1 MTLHCCG
8 GVFQDLYNFSVT
20 LRQWLSVCVA
30 MDLESRLVSL
40 MVDGNI
46 AKHKLDTLS
55 ESQLRVRGGGL
66 LLLGQDQDS
75 YGGGFTNTQSLS
87 GTLADLRVY
96 DRVLSDVEMLVFGK
110 CEMAADASADPIIS
124 FSNIERDF
132 EMVNVDLL
140 ETTKERSCAAR
151 RDKILVFTEPLVF
164 EKAKHICGLSGGKLA
179 LPMSDKDTWRLFNES
194 VPFGSVCN
202 TGSMFSFW
210 LGVQGDAETQTW
222 NHYLTGEPLSYT
234 NFVGRQPV
242 VENPFICVG
251 FVGDDKIDSR
261 EHGGWH
267 TVGCKETAC
276 PICHLDKVVL
286 LKVRGLCKASLFD
299 RQYFLTED
307 NGSVAFTGTHYSMI
321 TRHSPLPDSHANA
334 SDHGF
339 WELARLDRP
348 SVKATL
354 QMKSPTHYPFG
365 RHKWTVQND
374 VCGNDAEVITITSCK
389 EGQFTCSD
397 GSCIEIQQRCDME
410 LDCPSGSDEM
420 GCDFLTLEPS
430 YNSDNPPPRSA
441 PNRPVEVQ
449 IQLHIY
455 AIESI
460 DVDNFEFT
468 CEVEVTAE
476 WFDPRLRFRH
486 LNHATELNSLSGDEK
501 LPWTP
506 QMEFLGDGLTT
517 SDVLERRSSLS
528 VRRYSDP
535 LADDDEEEQA
545 SEWPVVPLFGAADI
559 QKDILYLFQHVNNS
573 SIFVVE
579 DNDGLFPT
587 L

>member
-1 MTLHCCG
+1 M
-8 GVFQDLYNFSVT
+8 T

-40 MVDGNI
+40 LVDGNI
-46 AKHKLDTLS
+46 VQHKLGTLS
-55 ESQLRVRGGGL
+55 ESQLRVRGGGIL
-66 LLLGQDQDS
+66 LVGQDQDS

-96 DRVLSDVEMLVFGK
+96 DRVLSDDDMLVYGK
-110 CEMAADASADPIIS
+110 CDSAVDTSASPIID

-132 EMVNVDLL
+132 EMVNVGLMK
-140 ETTKERSCAAR
+140 TTKESYCAPR

-164 EKAKHICGLSGGKLA
+164 EKAKHICGISGGKLA
-179 LPMSDKDTWRLFNES
+179 LPMSERDTWRLFNES
-194 VPFGSVCN
+194 VPFGSACN

-210 LGVQGDAETQTW
+210 LGVQGNVETHTW
-222 NHYLTGEPLSYT
+222 NHYLTGEPLNYT
-234 NFVGRQPV
+234 NFRGRKPL

-286 LKVRGLCKASLFD
+286 LKARGLCKDSLFD

-321 TRHSPLPDSHANA
+321 TRHSPLRDGRENA

-339 WELARLDRP
+339 WQLARLDRP
-348 SVKATL
+348 SVRATL
-354 QMKSPTHYPFG
+354 QMTSPTHYPFG
-365 RHKWTVQND
+365 RNEWAVQND
-374 VCGNDAEVITITSCK
+374 VCGTDSEVITITFCK
-389 EGQFTCSD
+389 EHQFSCSD
-397 GSCIEIQQRCDME
+397 GSCIGVQQRCDME

-420 GCDFLTLEPS
+420 ACDFLTLDPS

-441 PNRPVEVQ
+441 ASRPVEVQ
-449 IQLHIY
+449 IHLHIY

-468 CEVEVTAE
+468 CEIEVTTE

-486 LNHATELNSLSGDEK
+486 LNYATELNSLSGDER

-506 QMEFLGDGLTT
+506 RLEFLGDGFTA

-535 LADDDEEEQA
+535 LGDNDEEEQA
-545 SEWPVVPLFGAADI
+545 SEWPGGPLVHSGRGGEGGVCPLFVQEDAD
-559 QKDILYLFQHVNNS
+559 YS
-573 SIFVVE
+573 
-579 DNDGLFPT
+579 T
-587 L
+587 CT